1 MSALTQYVLTY
12 GLPLIFV
19 FVFLEQVGAPVP
31 SLTVLIVY
39 GALAVQRDMSA
50 WPALPVAVIAS
61 VLADL
66 VWFALGRA
74 KGHRILKTLCRISL
88 SPDSCVRQTESA
100 FERWGLPSLLVAK
113 FIPGFSTVAPPMAGV
128 TGARLST
135 FLIYDTGGALIW
147 SVVGLVIG
155 LVFHRTIDRALSLL
169 ASLGSTALVIL
180 GVAFL
185 AWLGFKWWQR
195 QRFYKVLRMARITVD
210 DLWKLIETG
219 EAPVVVD
226 VRTAAGRQADPRRIP
241 GALVMTVDEVDAKVS
256 ELPRDREIALYCT

>member
-31 SLTVLIVY
+31 SLTALIVY
-39 GALAVQRDMSA
+39 GALAVQRDMPA
-50 WPALPVAVIAS
+50 WPAIPVAVGAS

-100 FERWGLPSLLVAK
+100 FEKWGLPSLLVAK
-113 FIPGFSTVAPPMAGV
+113 FIPGFSTVAPPLAGV

-135 FLIYDTGGALIW
+135 FLMYDAGGALIW
-147 SVVGLVIG
+147 SVVGLAIG
-155 LVFHRTIDRALSLL
+155 LVFHRTIDRALELL
-169 ASLGSTALVIL
+169 ASLGSGALVIL
-180 GVAFL
+180 GGAFL
-185 AWLGFKWWQR
+185 AWLAFKWWQR
-195 QRFYKVLRMARITVD
+195 QRFYRFLRMARITVD
-210 DLWKLIETG
+210 DLWKRVESG
-219 EAPVVVD
+219 QAPVVVD
-226 VRTAAGRQADPRRIP
+226 VRTAAARQSDPRRIP
-241 GALVMTVDEVDAKVS
+241 GARVITVDEVDARVA
-256 ELPRDREIALYCT
+256 ELPREREIILYCT